1 MCTDWKVSRDSPR
14 LCFSPHISKL
24 CSRETNRHVALA
36 LQWRMKVHGARQ
48 TSIPLQPPL
57 SNKHIY
63 YSDRARLEVSPHT
76 PPTGC
81 NPGQWDSGCST
92 PGISTGTRK
101 KENKWSSHFFFSL
114 PAEESRAIAA
124 VYILQERVSSPDD
137 VLWYFFFF
145 FCSPAGTINGP
156 FSTIIFYNTD
166 EHDIT
171 STELVCSIHWL
182 HCIIVINGDLS
193 TLALYN

>member
-1 MCTDWKVSRDSPR
+1 MTITRNVNSNVHR
-14 LCFSPHISKL
+14 LEDVTRLSASLFSPHSSKL
-24 CSRETNRHVALA
+24 CSRETNCHVALA
-36 LQWRMKVHGARQ
+36 LQWRMKVHGPRQ

-92 PGISTGTRK
+92 LGISTGTRK
-101 KENKWSSHFFFSL
+101 KENKWSTHFFSPRRGIKGHCHCLHTPRKSL
-114 PAEESRAIAA
+114 FTHWCFMIF
-124 VYILQERVSSPDD
+124 LN
-137 VLWYFFFF
+137 FF

-156 FSTIIFYNTD
+156 FPPSFFTIQMSMTSLPQSWSAQFIGSTV
-166 EHDIT
+166 
-171 STELVCSIHWL
+171 S
-182 HCIIVINGDLS
+182 
-193 TLALYN
+193 